1 MFDVIAV
8 HDGFD
13 VSGCETNID
22 CRLLTALLLCDVAG
36 AGDEVDD
43 WLPVRMR
50 HLLNALTA
58 APQVADTAAK
68 RLELSATNGRCD
80 VIALDT
86 RHTRMFVMLLENEN
100 VGNDCISKMTTY
112 SVILKLVTPQTF
124 CAMSVL

>member
-1 MFDVIAV
+1 MTGLTLADVKPISTV
-8 HDGFD
+8 G
-13 VSGCETNID
+13 
-22 CRLLTALLLCDVAG
+22 RLLTALLLCDVAG

-68 RLELSATNGRCD
+68 RLELSATNGTCD

>member
-1 MFDVIAV
+1 MTGLTSADVRPTSTA
-8 HDGFD
+8 
-13 VSGCETNID
+13 
-22 CRLLTALLLCDVAG
+22 RRLTALLLCDVAG

-50 HLLNALTA
+50 HLLDALTA

-68 RLELSATNGRCD
+68 RLELSATNETCD